1 MTSVV
6 LCDAAAPQQV
16 LEALTAALHHNG
28 PAVLV
33 RDARASRMVAAG
45 EEPLSEA
52 PDGTAL
58 LIQTSGTSG
67 KPKTVALSSA
77 ALHASAVSAHERL
90 GGPGQWLLA
99 LPLTY
104 IAGMSVL
111 VRSIESGTTPVFMPG
126 GPFDARTFLQSVKDM
141 TGTRRY
147 TALVPVQLARVLDEA
162 DDDSEAAQTLRT
174 LDAVLIG
181 GQALE
186 AELRERAAKLEV
198 NIVTTYGSSETS
210 GGCVYDG
217 VPLTGVTVE
226 IDESSGEILIS
237 APQLATE
244 YLGDDKRTEDTFQKR
259 NGKLWYR
266 TGDTGTLENGLLT
279 VLGRLDRVITSG
291 GLKVDLDAVETVVRE
306 IAGCSQ
312 AVVIHIPDSEWGVRP
327 AVVIPGTAPNADL
340 QATVYDEIV
349 AVLGRVAAPKV
360 VCFIDEVPRLS
371 SGKPDLLALSAFAA
385 TAEVGSDV

>member
-1 MTSVV
+1 MTAVV

-16 LEALTAALHHNG
+16 FAALSDALSNNG

-45 EEPLSEA
+45 ETPLTEA

-67 KPKTVALSSA
+67 KPKTVALSA
-77 ALHASAVSAHERL
+77 VALRASAVSAHERL
-90 GGPGQWLLA
+90 GGAGQWLLA

-111 VRSIESGTTPVFMPG
+111 VRSIESGTEPVFKPS
-126 GPFDARTFLQSVKDM
+126 GPFDARTFLHSVSEM
-141 TGTRRY
+141 TGARRY

-162 DDDSEAAQTLRT
+162 EDNADALKLLRT

-186 AELRERAAKLEV
+186 SELRERADALGVK
-198 NIVTTYGSSETS
+198 IVTTYGSSETS

-217 VPLTGVTVE
+217 VPLAGVSVE
-226 IDESSGEILIS
+226 IAEGSGEILIA

-244 YLGDDKRTEDTFQKR
+244 YVADEQRTADTFQNR
-259 NGKLWYR
+259 NGVTWYH
-266 TGDTGTLENGLLT
+266 TGDAGSLENGVLR

-291 GLKVDLDAVETVVRE
+291 GLKIDLDAVEAVVRA

-312 AVVIHIPDSEWGVRP
+312 ALAIHIPDSEWGVRP
-327 AVVIPGTAPNADL
+327 AVVVPGVEHSAELSA
-340 QATVYDEIV
+340 QIYDEIV
-349 AVLGRVAAPKV
+349 AELGRVAAPKI
-360 VCFIDEVPRLS
+360 VCFIDEIPRLS

-385 TAEVGSDV
+385 TQK

>member
-1 MTSVV
+1 MTAVL

-16 LEALTAALHHNG
+16 LVALTEALNNNG

-33 RDARASRMVAAG
+33 RDARAARMVAAG
-45 EEPLSEA
+45 EEPLTIA

-77 ALHASAVSAHERL
+77 ALKASATSAHARL

-111 VRSIESGTTPVFMPG
+111 VRSIESGTEPVFMPS
-126 GPFDARTFLQSVKDM
+126 GPFDARTFLSSVAEM
-141 TGTRRY
+141 TGSRKY
-147 TALVPVQLARVLDEA
+147 TALVPVQLTRVLDEA
-162 DDDSEAAQTLRT
+162 EESEHAAQLLQS
-174 LDAVLIG
+174 LDAILIG

-186 AELRERAAKLEV
+186 PELKERAAQLGVK
-198 NIVTTYGSSETS
+198 IVTTYGSSETA

-217 VPLTGVTVE
+217 VPLDGVEVE
-226 IDESSGEILIS
+226 IAEGSGEILIA

-244 YLGDDKRTEDTFQKR
+244 YVGEPERTAKTFQKR
-259 NGKLWYR
+259 NEVLWYH
-266 TGDTGTLENGLLT
+266 TGDAGSLENGVLT

-291 GLKVDLDAVETVVRE
+291 GLKIDLDAVETVVRG
-306 IAGCSQ
+306 IAGCSL
-312 AVVIHIPDSEWGVRP
+312 AMVLHIPDSEWGVRP
-327 AVVIPGTAPNADL
+327 AVVIPSRDEDPELAAL
-340 QATVYDEIV
+340 VYDEIV
-349 AVLGRVAAPKV
+349 AALGRVAAPKT
-360 VCFIDEVPRLS
+360 VCFIDEIPRLS
-371 SGKPDLLALSAFAA
+371 SGKPDLLALSAYAA
-385 TAEVGSDV
+385 SGK

>member
-1 MTSVV
+1 MTAVL

-16 LEALTAALHHNG
+16 LVALTDALHRNG

-45 EEPLSEA
+45 EEPLTIA

-67 KPKTVALSSA
+67 KPKTVALSAAALKASA
-77 ALHASAVSAHERL
+77 ASAHQRL

-111 VRSIESGTTPVFMPG
+111 VRSIESGTEPVFMPS
-126 GPFDARTFLQSVKDM
+126 GPFDARIFLSSVEEM
-141 TGTRRY
+141 TGSRKY

-162 DDDSEAAQTLRT
+162 EESEHAAQLLQS
-174 LDAVLIG
+174 LDAILIG

-186 AELRERAAKLEV
+186 PELKERAAQLGAK
-198 NIVTTYGSSETS
+198 IVTTYGSSETA

-217 VPLTGVTVE
+217 VPLDGVAVE
-226 IDESSGEILIS
+226 IAERGGEILIS

-244 YLGDDKRTEDTFQKR
+244 YVGDADRTAKTFQKR
-259 NGKLWYR
+259 NEVVWYH
-266 TGDTGTLENGLLT
+266 TGDAGSLENGVLT

-291 GLKVDLDAVETVVRE
+291 GLKIDLDAVEAVVRG

-312 AVVIHIPDSEWGVRP
+312 ALVIHIPDSEWGVRP
-327 AVVIPGTAPNADL
+327 AVVIPSRDEDPELAAL
-340 QATVYDEIV
+340 VYDEIV
-349 AVLGRVAAPKV
+349 AELGRVAAPKTV
-360 VCFIDEVPRLS
+360 RFID
-371 SGKPDLLALSAFAA
+371 
-385 TAEVGSDV
+385 

>member
-1 MTSVV
+1 MKAVV

-16 LEALTAALHHNG
+16 FAALSDALGNNG

-45 EEPLSEA
+45 ENPLTESPE
-52 PDGTAL
+52 GTAL

-67 KPKTVALSSA
+67 KPKTVALSAA
-77 ALHASAVSAHERL
+77 ALRASAVSAHERL
-90 GGPGQWLLA
+90 GGAGQWLLA

-111 VRSIESGTTPVFMPG
+111 VRSIESGTEPVFMPS
-126 GPFDARTFLQSVKDM
+126 GPFDARTFLHSVSEM
-141 TGTRRY
+141 TGARRY

-162 DDDSEAAQTLRT
+162 ENSADALELLRS

-186 AELRERAAKLEV
+186 PELRERADARGVK
-198 NIVTTYGSSETS
+198 IVTTYGSSETS

-217 VPLTGVTVE
+217 VPLAGVSVE
-226 IDESSGEILIS
+226 IAEGSGEILIA

-244 YLGDDKRTEDTFQKR
+244 YVGDEQRTADTFQKR
-259 NGKLWYR
+259 NGVSWYH
-266 TGDTGTLENGLLT
+266 TGDAGSLENGVLT
-279 VLGRLDRVITSG
+279 VLGRIDRVITSG
-291 GLKVDLDAVETVVRE
+291 GLKIDLDAVEAVVRA

-312 AVVIHIPDSEWGVRP
+312 ALAIHIPDSEWGVRP
-327 AVVIPGTAPNADL
+327 AVVVPGVEHSAELSA
-340 QATVYDEIV
+340 QIYDDIV
-349 AVLGRVAAPKV
+349 AELGRVAAPKI
-360 VCFIDEVPRLS
+360 VCFIDEIPRLS

-385 TAEVGSDV
+385 TQK

>member
-1 MTSVV
+1 MTTVV

-16 LEALTAALHHNG
+16 FAALFDALNNSG

-45 EEPLSEA
+45 ETPLTVA
-52 PDGTAL
+52 PEGTAL

-67 KPKTVALSSA
+67 KPKTVALSA
-77 ALHASAVSAHERL
+77 DALRASAVSAHERL

-111 VRSIESGTTPVFMPG
+111 VRSIESGTEPVFMPS
-126 GPFDARTFLQSVKDM
+126 GPFDARTFVESVKEM

-147 TALVPVQLARVLDEA
+147 TALVPVQLARVLEEA
-162 DDDSEAAQTLRT
+162 EDNADALTVLRT

-186 AELRERAAKLEV
+186 PELRKRTQALGVK
-198 NIVTTYGSSETS
+198 IVTTYGSSETS

-217 VPLTGVTVE
+217 VPLSGVNVE
-226 IDESSGEILIS
+226 IADGTGEILIS
-237 APQLATE
+237 APQLASE
-244 YLGDDKRTEDTFQKR
+244 YVGDEQRTADTFQNR
-259 NGKLWYR
+259 NGVIWYH
-266 TGDTGTLENGLLT
+266 TGDAGSLENGVLT

-291 GLKVDLDAVETVVRE
+291 GLKIDLDAVEAVVRG
-306 IAGCSQ
+306 ISGCLQ
-312 AVVIHIPDSEWGVRP
+312 ALVIHIPDSEWGLRP
-327 AVVIPGTAPNADL
+327 AVVVPGVEEDAELSA
-340 QATVYDEIV
+340 QIYDEIV
-349 AVLGRVAAPKV
+349 AELGRVAAPKV
-360 VCFIDEVPRLS
+360 VCFIEEIPRLS
-371 SGKPDLLALSAFAA
+371 SGKPDLLALSAYAA
-385 TAEVGSDV
+385 SQK

>member
-1 MTSVV
+1 MTAVV

-16 LEALTAALHHNG
+16 FAALSEALNNNG

-45 EEPLSEA
+45 ETPLTEA

-67 KPKTVALSSA
+67 KPKTVALSAA
-77 ALHASAVSAHERL
+77 ALRASALSAHERL

-111 VRSIESGTTPVFMPG
+111 VRSIESGTEPVFMPS
-126 GPFDARTFLQSVKDM
+126 GPFDARTFLQSVSEM
-141 TGTRRY
+141 TGDRRY
-147 TALVPVQLARVLDEA
+147 TALVPVQLARVLEEA
-162 DDDSEAAQTLRT
+162 EDNTEALESLRT

-186 AELRERAAKLEV
+186 PDLRERAQALGVK
-198 NIVTTYGSSETS
+198 IVKTYGSSETS

-217 VPLTGVTVE
+217 VPLLGVNVE
-226 IDESSGEILIS
+226 IAEDSGEILVS

-244 YLGDDKRTEDTFQKR
+244 YVGDDQRTSDTFQNR
-259 NGKLWYR
+259 NGVVWYH
-266 TGDTGTLENGLLT
+266 TGDAGTLENGVLT

-291 GLKVDLDAVETVVRE
+291 GLKIDLDAVEAVVRG
-306 IAGCSQ
+306 IPGCSQ
-312 AVVIHIPDSEWGVRP
+312 ALVIHIPDSEWGVRP
-327 AVVIPGTAPNADL
+327 AVVVPGVDQDAELSA
-340 QATVYDEIV
+340 QIYDEIV
-349 AVLGRVAAPKV
+349 AELGRVAAPKV
-360 VCFIDEVPRLS
+360 VCFIEEIPRLS
-371 SGKPDLLALSAFAA
+371 SGKPDLLTLSAYAA
-385 TAEVGSDV
+385 SQK

>member
-1 MTSVV
+1 MTAVV

-16 LEALTAALHHNG
+16 FAALSEALNNNG

-45 EEPLSEA
+45 ETPLTEA

-67 KPKTVALSSA
+67 KPKTVALSAA
-77 ALHASAVSAHERL
+77 ALRASAESAHERL

-111 VRSIESGTTPVFMPG
+111 VRSIESGTEPVFMPS
-126 GPFDARTFLQSVKDM
+126 GPFDARTFLQSVSEM

-147 TALVPVQLARVLDEA
+147 TALVPVQLARVLEEA
-162 DDDSEAAQTLRT
+162 EDNTEALESLRT

-186 AELRERAAKLEV
+186 PDLRERAQTLGVK
-198 NIVTTYGSSETS
+198 IVTTYGSSETS

-217 VPLTGVTVE
+217 VPLLGVNVE
-226 IDESSGEILIS
+226 IAEDSGEILVS

-244 YLGDDKRTEDTFQKR
+244 YVGDDQRTSDTFQNR
-259 NGKLWYR
+259 NGVVWYH
-266 TGDTGTLENGLLT
+266 TGDAGTLENGVLT

-291 GLKVDLDAVETVVRE
+291 GLKIDLDAVEKVVRG
-306 IAGCSQ
+306 ISDCSQ
-312 AVVIHIPDSEWGVRP
+312 ALVIHIPDSEWGVRP
-327 AVVIPGTAPNADL
+327 AVVVPGVDQDAELSA
-340 QATVYDEIV
+340 QIYDEIV
-349 AVLGRVAAPKV
+349 AELGRVAAPKV
-360 VCFIDEVPRLS
+360 VCFIEEIPRLS
-371 SGKPDLLALSAFAA
+371 SGKPDLLTLSAYAA
-385 TAEVGSDV
+385 SQK

>member
-1 MTSVV
+1 MTAVV
-6 LCDAAAPQQV
+6 LCDAAAPQKV
-16 LEALTAALHHNG
+16 FSALSEALKNNG
-28 PAVLV
+28 AAVLV
-33 RDARASRMVAAG
+33 RDTRASRMLAAG
-45 EEPLSEA
+45 ETPLTEA
-52 PDGTAL
+52 PEGTAL

-67 KPKTVALSSA
+67 KPKTVALSAA
-77 ALHASAVSAHERL
+77 ALRASAEAAHERL

-111 VRSIESGTTPVFMPG
+111 VRSIESGTEPVFMPS
-126 GPFDARTFLQSVKDM
+126 GPFDARTFLQSVSVM
-141 TGTRRY
+141 TGSRRY

-162 DDDSEAAQTLRT
+162 EDSADALELLQS

-186 AELRERAAKLEV
+186 PELRERAAAMEV

-217 VPLTGVTVE
+217 VPLAGVSVE
-226 IDESSGEILIS
+226 IAEGTGEILIS

-244 YLGDDKRTEDTFQKR
+244 YVGDAERTTNTFQNR
-259 NGKLWYR
+259 NGVTWYH
-266 TGDTGTLENGLLT
+266 TGDAGSLENGVLT

-291 GLKVDLDAVETVVRE
+291 GLKIDLDAVEAVVRG
-306 IAGCSQ
+306 IPRCSQ
-312 AVVIHIPDSEWGVRP
+312 ALVIHIPDSEWGVRP
-327 AVVIPGTAPNADL
+327 AVVVPGIPQNAEL
-340 QATVYDEIV
+340 SAQIYDGIV
-349 AVLGRVAAPKV
+349 AELGRVAAPKA
-360 VCFIDEVPRLS
+360 VCFIDEIPRLS

-385 TAEVGSDV
+385 TQK

>member
-1 MTSVV
+1 MTAVV

-16 LEALTAALHHNG
+16 FAALSEALDNNG

-33 RDARASRMVAAG
+33 RDARASRIVAAG
-45 EEPLSEA
+45 ETPLTEA

-67 KPKTVALSSA
+67 KPKTVALSAA
-77 ALHASAVSAHERL
+77 ALRASAESAHERL

-104 IAGMSVL
+104 IAGISVL
-111 VRSIESGTTPVFMPG
+111 VRSIESGTEPVFMPS
-126 GPFDARTFLQSVKDM
+126 GPFDARTFLHSVSEM
-141 TGTRRY
+141 TGERRY
-147 TALVPVQLARVLDEA
+147 TALVPVQLARVLDDAEDSAEA
-162 DDDSEAAQTLRT
+162 LELLLS

-186 AELRERAAKLEV
+186 PELRERADALGV
-198 NIVTTYGSSETS
+198 RIVTTYGSSETS

-217 VPLTGVTVE
+217 VPLAGVSVE
-226 IDESSGEILIS
+226 IAEASGEILIS

-244 YLGDDKRTEDTFQKR
+244 YVGDEQRTTDTFQNR
-259 NGKLWYR
+259 NGVTLYH
-266 TGDTGTLENGLLT
+266 TGDTGSLENGLLT

-291 GLKVDLDAVETVVRE
+291 GLKVDLDVVESVVRG

-312 AVVIHIPDSEWGVRP
+312 ALAIHIPDSEWGVRP
-327 AVVIPGTAPNADL
+327 AVVVPGVEHNAKL
-340 QATVYDEIV
+340 
-349 AVLGRVAAPKV
+349 
-360 VCFIDEVPRLS
+360 
-371 SGKPDLLALSAFAA
+371 
-385 TAEVGSDV
+385 

>member
-1 MTSVV
+1 MTAVV

-16 LEALTAALHHNG
+16 FAALSDALGNNG

-45 EEPLSEA
+45 ENPLTESPE
-52 PDGTAL
+52 GTAL

-67 KPKTVALSSA
+67 KPKTVALSAA
-77 ALHASAVSAHERL
+77 ALRASAVSAHERL
-90 GGPGQWLLA
+90 GGAGQWLLA

-111 VRSIESGTTPVFMPG
+111 VRSIESGTEPVYMPS
-126 GPFDARTFLQSVKDM
+126 GPFDARTFLRSVSVM
-141 TGTRRY
+141 TGERRY

-162 DDDSEAAQTLRT
+162 EDSADALELLRS

-186 AELRERAAKLEV
+186 PELRERADSLGVK
-198 NIVTTYGSSETS
+198 IVTTYGSSETS

-217 VPLTGVTVE
+217 VPLAGVSVE
-226 IDESSGEILIS
+226 IAEDSGEILIS

-244 YLGDDKRTEDTFQKR
+244 YVADEQRTADTFQNR
-259 NGKLWYR
+259 NGIIWYH
-266 TGDTGTLENGLLT
+266 TGDAGSLENGVIT

-291 GLKVDLDAVETVVRE
+291 GLKIDLDAVEAVVRA
-306 IAGCSQ
+306 IAGCTQ
-312 AVVIHIPDSEWGVRP
+312 ALAIHIPDSEWGVRP
-327 AVVIPGTAPNADL
+327 AVVVPGVEHSAELSA
-340 QATVYDEIV
+340 QIYDDIV
-349 AVLGRVAAPKV
+349 AELGRVAAPKV
-360 VCFIDEVPRLS
+360 VCFIDEIPRLS

-385 TAEVGSDV
+385 TQK

>member
-1 MTSVV
+1 MTAVV

-16 LEALTAALHHNG
+16 FAALSEALNNNG

-45 EEPLSEA
+45 ETPLTEA

-67 KPKTVALSSA
+67 KPKTVALSAA
-77 ALHASAVSAHERL
+77 ALRASALSAHERL

-111 VRSIESGTTPVFMPG
+111 VRSNESGTEPVFMPS
-126 GPFDARTFLQSVKDM
+126 GPFDARTFLQSVSEM

-147 TALVPVQLARVLDEA
+147 TALVPVQLARVLEEA
-162 DDDSEAAQTLRT
+162 EDNTEALESLRT

-186 AELRERAAKLEV
+186 PDLRERAQALGVK
-198 NIVTTYGSSETS
+198 IVTTYGSSETS

-217 VPLTGVTVE
+217 VPLLGVNVE
-226 IDESSGEILIS
+226 IAEDSGEILVS

-244 YLGDDKRTEDTFQKR
+244 YVGDNQRTSDTFQNR
-259 NGKLWYR
+259 NGVVWYH
-266 TGDTGTLENGLLT
+266 TGDAGTLENGVLT

-291 GLKVDLDAVETVVRE
+291 GLKIDLDAVEKVVRG
-306 IAGCSQ
+306 ISDCSQ
-312 AVVIHIPDSEWGVRP
+312 ALVIHIPDSEWGVRP
-327 AVVIPGTAPNADL
+327 AVVVPGVDEDAELSA
-340 QATVYDEIV
+340 QIYDEIV
-349 AVLGRVAAPKV
+349 AELGRVAAPKV
-360 VCFIDEVPRLS
+360 VCFIDEIPRLS
-371 SGKPDLLALSAFAA
+371 SGKPDLLTLSAYAA
-385 TAEVGSDV
+385 SQK

>member
-1 MTSVV
+1 MTTVV

-16 LEALTAALHHNG
+16 FAALSDALNNSG

-45 EEPLSEA
+45 ETPLTVA
-52 PDGTAL
+52 PEGTAL

-67 KPKTVALSSA
+67 KPKTVALSADALRACA
-77 ALHASAVSAHERL
+77 ASAHERL

-111 VRSIESGTTPVFMPG
+111 VRSIESGTEPVFMPS
-126 GPFDARTFLQSVKDM
+126 GPFDARTFVESVKEM

-147 TALVPVQLARVLDEA
+147 TALVPVQLARVLEEA
-162 DDDSEAAQTLRT
+162 EDNADALTVLRT

-186 AELRERAAKLEV
+186 PELRKRTQALGVK
-198 NIVTTYGSSETS
+198 IVTTYGSSETS

-217 VPLTGVTVE
+217 VPLSGVNVE
-226 IDESSGEILIS
+226 IADGTGEILIS
-237 APQLATE
+237 APHLASE
-244 YLGDDKRTEDTFQKR
+244 YVGEEQRTADTFQNR
-259 NGKLWYR
+259 NGVIWYH
-266 TGDTGTLENGLLT
+266 TGDAGSLENGVLT

-291 GLKVDLDAVETVVRE
+291 GLKIDLDAVEAVVRG
-306 IAGCSQ
+306 ISGCSQ
-312 AVVIHIPDSEWGVRP
+312 ALVIHIPDSEWGLRP
-327 AVVIPGTAPNADL
+327 AVVVPGVEEDAELSA
-340 QATVYDEIV
+340 QIYDEIV
-349 AVLGRVAAPKV
+349 AELGRVAAPKV
-360 VCFIDEVPRLS
+360 VCFIEEIPRLS
-371 SGKPDLLALSAFAA
+371 SGKPDLLALSAYAA
-385 TAEVGSDV
+385 SQK

>member
-1 MTSVV
+1 MTAVV

-16 LEALTAALHHNG
+16 FAALSEALNNNG

-45 EEPLSEA
+45 ETPLTEA

-67 KPKTVALSSA
+67 KPKTVALSAA
-77 ALHASAVSAHERL
+77 ALRASALSAHERL

-99 LPLTY
+99 LPLIY

-111 VRSIESGTTPVFMPG
+111 VRSIESGTEPVFMPS
-126 GPFDARTFLQSVKDM
+126 GPFDARTFLQSVSEM

-147 TALVPVQLARVLDEA
+147 TALVPVQLARVLEEA
-162 DDDSEAAQTLRT
+162 EDNTEALESLRT

-186 AELRERAAKLEV
+186 PDLRERAQALGVK
-198 NIVTTYGSSETS
+198 IVTTYGSSETS

-217 VPLTGVTVE
+217 VPLLGVNVE
-226 IDESSGEILIS
+226 IAEDSGEILVS

-244 YLGDDKRTEDTFQKR
+244 YVGDNQRTSDTFQNR
-259 NGKLWYR
+259 NGLVWYH
-266 TGDTGTLENGLLT
+266 TGDAGTLENDVLT

-291 GLKVDLDAVETVVRE
+291 GLKIDLDAVEAVVRG
-306 IAGCSQ
+306 IPGCSQ
-312 AVVIHIPDSEWGVRP
+312 ALVIHIPDSEWGVRP
-327 AVVIPGTAPNADL
+327 AVVVPGVDQDAELSA
-340 QATVYDEIV
+340 QIYDEIV
-349 AVLGRVAAPKV
+349 AELGRVAAPKV
-360 VCFIDEVPRLS
+360 VCFIEEIPRLS
-371 SGKPDLLALSAFAA
+371 SGKPDLLTLSAYAA
-385 TAEVGSDV
+385 SQK

>member
-1 MTSVV
+1 MTTVV

-16 LEALTAALHHNG
+16 FAALSDALNNSG

-45 EEPLSEA
+45 ETPLTVA
-52 PDGTAL
+52 PEGTAL

-67 KPKTVALSSA
+67 KPKTVALSADALRASA
-77 ALHASAVSAHERL
+77 ASAHERL

-111 VRSIESGTTPVFMPG
+111 VRSIESGTEPVFMPS
-126 GPFDARTFLQSVKDM
+126 GPFDARTFVESVKEM

-147 TALVPVQLARVLDEA
+147 TALVPVQLARVLEEA
-162 DDDSEAAQTLRT
+162 EDNADALTVLRT

-186 AELRERAAKLEV
+186 PELRKRTQALGVK
-198 NIVTTYGSSETS
+198 IVTTYGSSETS

-217 VPLTGVTVE
+217 VPLSGVNVE
-226 IDESSGEILIS
+226 IADGTGEILIS
-237 APQLATE
+237 APQLASE
-244 YLGDDKRTEDTFQKR
+244 YVGDEQRTADTFQNR
-259 NGKLWYR
+259 NGVIWYH
-266 TGDTGTLENGLLT
+266 TGDAGSLENGVLT

-291 GLKVDLDAVETVVRE
+291 GLKIDLDAVEAVVRG
-306 IAGCSQ
+306 ISGCLQ
-312 AVVIHIPDSEWGVRP
+312 ALVIHIPDSEWGVRP
-327 AVVIPGTAPNADL
+327 AVVVPGVEEDAELSA
-340 QATVYDEIV
+340 QIYDEIV
-349 AVLGRVAAPKV
+349 AELGRVAAPKV
-360 VCFIDEVPRLS
+360 VCFIEEIPRLS
-371 SGKPDLLALSAFAA
+371 SGKPDLLALSAYAA
-385 TAEVGSDV
+385 SQK

>member
-1 MTSVV
+1 MTTVV

-16 LEALTAALHHNG
+16 FAALFDALNNSG

-45 EEPLSEA
+45 ETPLTVA
-52 PDGTAL
+52 PEGTAL

-67 KPKTVALSSA
+67 KPKTVALSA
-77 ALHASAVSAHERL
+77 DALRASAVSAHERL

-111 VRSIESGTTPVFMPG
+111 VRSIESGTEPVFMPS
-126 GPFDARTFLQSVKDM
+126 GPFDARTFVESVKEM

-147 TALVPVQLARVLDEA
+147 TALVPVQLARVLEEA
-162 DDDSEAAQTLRT
+162 EDNADALTVLRT

-186 AELRERAAKLEV
+186 PELRKRTQALGVK
-198 NIVTTYGSSETS
+198 IVTTYGSSETS

-217 VPLTGVTVE
+217 VPLSGVNVE
-226 IDESSGEILIS
+226 IADGTGEILIS
-237 APQLATE
+237 APHLASE
-244 YLGDDKRTEDTFQKR
+244 YVGEEQRTADTFQNR
-259 NGKLWYR
+259 NGVIWYH
-266 TGDTGTLENGLLT
+266 TGDAGSLENGVLT

-291 GLKVDLDAVETVVRE
+291 GLKIDLDAVEAVVRG
-306 IAGCSQ
+306 ISGCSQ
-312 AVVIHIPDSEWGVRP
+312 ALVIHIPDSEWGVRP
-327 AVVIPGTAPNADL
+327 AVVVPGVEEDAELSA
-340 QATVYDEIV
+340 QIYDEIV
-349 AVLGRVAAPKV
+349 AELGRVAAPKV
-360 VCFIDEVPRLS
+360 VCFIEEIPRLS
-371 SGKPDLLALSAFAA
+371 SGKPDLLALSAYAA
-385 TAEVGSDV
+385 SQK

>member
-1 MTSVV
+1 MTAVL

-16 LEALTAALHHNG
+16 LVALTDALHNNG

-33 RDARASRMVAAG
+33 RDARAARMVAAG
-45 EEPLSEA
+45 EEPLTVA

-67 KPKTVALSSA
+67 KPKTVALSAAALKASA
-77 ALHASAVSAHERL
+77 ASAHARL

-111 VRSIESGTTPVFMPG
+111 VRSIESETEPVFMPS
-126 GPFDARTFLQSVKDM
+126 GPFDARTFLSSVEEM
-141 TGTRRY
+141 TGSRKY

-162 DDDSEAAQTLRT
+162 EESEHAAQLLQS
-174 LDAVLIG
+174 LDAILIG

-186 AELRERAAKLEV
+186 PELKERATQLRAK
-198 NIVTTYGSSETS
+198 IVTTYGSSETA

-217 VPLTGVTVE
+217 VPLDGVALE
-226 IDESSGEILIS
+226 IAEGSGEILIS

-244 YLGDDKRTEDTFQKR
+244 YVGDAERTAKTFQKR
-259 NGKLWYR
+259 NEVLWYH
-266 TGDTGTLENGLLT
+266 TGDAGILENGVLT

-291 GLKVDLDAVETVVRE
+291 GLKIDLDAVEAVVRG

-312 AVVIHIPDSEWGVRP
+312 AMVIHIPDSEWGVRP
-327 AVVIPGTAPNADL
+327 AVVIPSRDEDPELAAL
-340 QATVYDEIV
+340 VYDEIV
-349 AVLGRVAAPKV
+349 AELGRVAAPKS
-360 VCFIDEVPRLS
+360 VCFIDEIPRLT
-371 SGKPDLLALSAFAA
+371 SGKPDLLALTAYAA
-385 TAEVGSDV
+385 SGK

>member
-1 MTSVV
+1 MTTVV

-16 LEALTAALHHNG
+16 FAALSDALNNSG

-45 EEPLSEA
+45 ETPLTVA
-52 PDGTAL
+52 PEGTAL

-67 KPKTVALSSA
+67 KPKTVALSADALRACA
-77 ALHASAVSAHERL
+77 ASAHERL

-111 VRSIESGTTPVFMPG
+111 VRSIESGTEPVFMPS
-126 GPFDARTFLQSVKDM
+126 GPFDARTFVESVKEM

-147 TALVPVQLARVLDEA
+147 TALVPVQLARVLEEA
-162 DDDSEAAQTLRT
+162 EDNADALTVLRT

-186 AELRERAAKLEV
+186 PELRKRTQALGVK
-198 NIVTTYGSSETS
+198 IVTTYGSSETS

-217 VPLTGVTVE
+217 VPLSGVNVE
-226 IDESSGEILIS
+226 IADGTGEILIS
-237 APQLATE
+237 APQLASE
-244 YLGDDKRTEDTFQKR
+244 YVGDEQRTADTFQNR
-259 NGKLWYR
+259 NGVIWYH
-266 TGDTGTLENGLLT
+266 TGDAGSLENGVLT

-291 GLKVDLDAVETVVRE
+291 GLKIDLDAVEAVVRG
-306 IAGCSQ
+306 ISGCLQ
-312 AVVIHIPDSEWGVRP
+312 ALVIHIPDSEWGLRP
-327 AVVIPGTAPNADL
+327 AVVVPGVEEDAELSA
-340 QATVYDEIV
+340 QIYDEIV

-360 VCFIDEVPRLS
+360 VCFIEEIPRLS
-371 SGKPDLLALSAFAA
+371 SGKPDLLALSAYAA
-385 TAEVGSDV
+385 SQK

>member
-1 MTSVV
+1 MTAVV

-16 LEALTAALHHNG
+16 FAALSEALNNNG

-45 EEPLSEA
+45 ETPLTEA

-67 KPKTVALSSA
+67 KPKTVALSAA
-77 ALHASAVSAHERL
+77 ALRASALSAHERL

-111 VRSIESGTTPVFMPG
+111 VRSNESGTEPVFMPS
-126 GPFDARTFLQSVKDM
+126 GPFDARTFLQSVSEM
-141 TGTRRY
+141 TGDRRY
-147 TALVPVQLARVLDEA
+147 TALVPVQLARVLEEA
-162 DDDSEAAQTLRT
+162 EDNTEALESLRT

-186 AELRERAAKLEV
+186 PDLRERAQALGVK
-198 NIVTTYGSSETS
+198 IVTTYGSSETS

-217 VPLTGVTVE
+217 VPLLGVNVE
-226 IDESSGEILIS
+226 IAEDSGEILVS

-244 YLGDDKRTEDTFQKR
+244 YVGDNQRTSDTFQNR
-259 NGKLWYR
+259 NGVVWYH
-266 TGDTGTLENGLLT
+266 TGDAGTLENGVLT

-291 GLKVDLDAVETVVRE
+291 GLKIDLDAVEAVVRG
-306 IAGCSQ
+306 IPGCSQ
-312 AVVIHIPDSEWGVRP
+312 ALVIHIPDSEWGVRP
-327 AVVIPGTAPNADL
+327 AVVVPGIDQDAELSA
-340 QATVYDEIV
+340 QIYDEIV
-349 AVLGRVAAPKV
+349 AELGRVAAPKV
-360 VCFIDEVPRLS
+360 VYFIEEIPLLS
-371 SGKPDLLALSAFAA
+371 SGKPDLLTLSAYAA
-385 TAEVGSDV
+385 SQK